1 MTGGKLSEFNSGKTS
16 IRGGCGKTAAIGCGA
31 ILALY
36 LFVSLMSMLTFG
48 SVLSVD
54 SGNVIAA
61 VLGIALVVFFIIR
74 SRKQDKQSSANM
86 MPGDSTVNPYAPK
99 PKQLEQNLSP
109 SAASSSSTFENPV
122 CTHIFSR
129 EQIYSANYVTCE
141 CGNLFRTADLVELN
155 RLQENLSFT
164 QSRLNVLRKEIRKT
178 AKTAASDAPARG
190 AASTSSASSSVSSA
204 VAKPKPVRPKLNLS
218 LQQWLI
224 IGASVLVL
232 VAGSVFVSTN
242 INRLDQWVFQLITV
256 ALAAATGFG
265 AFKARGIS
273 VLLSN
278 FLAAFSS
285 SMQLATLSII
295 GDQISPDF
303 EWNTMPA
310 WWWFIS
316 LVVVSSVAALLA
328 KLSKNYG
335 FKGIAILSGAG
346 SLMVLSLGVLRP
358 EIAATFAPVYLAFAG
373 IAGAGVLALNR
384 FIRAIKA
391 EIPKEKE
398 AAAYAKDLA
407 RREDT
412 SLRVLGQILV
422 GLILLTSVGLA
433 MAEID
438 FGALTYFNWISL
450 VATGLTWALLAQY
463 SKFWIDQVEFGQ
475 LEAALILTVARG
487 VSFVSLALA
496 ATFGALELDNR
507 VTGAIVSVLLLALL
521 TWLAPSAKSFSP
533 NRVSV
538 VVALWSSLS
547 AWIIW
552 SRIDLFSS
560 ENAWITG
567 AYAIA
572 FASVLS
578 ISDLRFKVNRFDL
591 GSVFVSG
598 VGVIVITWCIARS
611 FELDFKS
618 FNVAA
623 LSLTLVI
630 ATAIQLPLRHF
641 VNKRQKFDSAPL
653 TKWVAFSFGTLVS
666 VLLLLQSTS
675 NGQIDEGTPIAF
687 AIAFILLAIAAQA
700 LAIWTPIAKNFGAY
714 LAANHYLAQAVVL
727 ISVLISISATGS
739 RFASTNALLIATL
752 AVLNYALGTFKRQ
765 EIKMQLGFA
774 AALSAFLVWQWSLG
788 DQDFTAALS
797 MQIAV
802 FSAATWLHTWFL
814 RKRTDSKN
822 LTLTLTPVIATLSV
836 SIAGWLVLLQ
846 VTAKFGWNELVFAN
860 ASYAVLSLA
869 AVAMAKFSSL
879 GKLRSR
885 ALGLNLVSAEF
896 ALFALLSNLIHVAAE
911 PTHGREL
918 RLLITLLAISV
929 GLWIKNFKL
938 NSVAIVPWFYLSNIS
953 AALIAGI
960 LTEDILNA
968 TQYPEARSVW
978 LAAALV
984 ISTVATKAEIG
995 KLRRTLL
1002 IDVPVLATALWS
1014 LVFAIVGGGTNLDVN
1029 TWRGILSL
1037 AVIAAFAYWRTSCS
1051 NVLSW
1056 LFTGY
1061 VAGLGSAIWLA
1072 SGLQR
1077 WFGFNFDGPEFYSV
1091 LGTASLVIGNFF
1103 LVKRLGKKFT
1113 ELRLILTVGGLTLP
1127 SLTYAL
1133 TFDSRSL
1140 ENEIRAFLALAVISA
1155 LALWRISRSRP
1166 QPWVI
1171 AAYISSVAASLA
1183 AARLISD
1190 QLLRQF
1196 EGPEL
1201 YAILASATIFGVHRL
1216 GLKHL
1221 PFKSSLFEWGLPFA
1235 VLLLPSTFY
1244 TYTSLEIPFSELD
1257 VAQLVRIVVVLL
1269 LSAALF
1275 IHGSRF
1281 GNLATS
1287 AVGLATL
1294 ALLVVPNTALHSED
1308 VVAGSQV
1315 DSTSLVIA
1323 LLAFAI
1329 ISLIR
1334 RYTSLAANSLL
1345 FIGVPIG
1352 IALAPALT
1360 QSLIALGNPTLTSV
1374 DWWRFGMIL
1383 SAGMILLLVGT
1394 LREVAGLFY
1403 PGLISVLLSALPY
1416 GFRQTQQNQWSLWV
1430 LLLLVAAVMVWLAVR
1445 LEKIK
1450 KAGRNSA
1457 TWLKEL
1463 K

>member
-1 MTGGKLSEFNSGKTS
+1 MSEFNSGKTS
-16 IRGGCGKTAAIGCGA
+16 TQGGCGKAAAIGCGT
-31 ILALY
+31 ILALF
-36 LFVSLMSMLTFG
+36 LFVGLLIALRVFG
-48 SVLSVD
+48 VD

-61 VLGIALVVFFIIR
+61 VLVVALVVFFIIR
-74 SRKQDKQSSANM
+74 SRKKDKQFSANM
-86 MPGDSTVNPYAPK
+86 MPGDSAVNPYAQK
-99 PKQLEQNLSP
+99 PKQQEQNSSP
-109 SAASSSSTFENPV
+109 TATSSSSTFENPM

-129 EQIYSANYVTCE
+129 EQIYAANYVTCE
-141 CGNLFRTADLVELN
+141 CGNLFRTADLVELS
-155 RLQENLSFT
+155 RLQENLLFT
-164 QSRLNVLRKEIRKT
+164 QSSINVLRKEIRKT
-178 AKTAASDAPARG
+178 AKTAASDAPARV
-190 AASTSSASSSVSSA
+190 ATSTSSASSTVSSA

-232 VAGSVFVSTN
+232 VAGSVFVSSN
-242 INRLDQWVFQLITV
+242 IDRLPQWVFQLITV

-346 SLMVLSLGVLRP
+346 ALMVLSLGVLRP
-358 EIAATFAPVYLAFAG
+358 EITATFAPVYLAFAG

-384 FIRAIKA
+384 FIRAITA

-422 GLILLTSVGLA
+422 GLILLTSVGLT
-433 MAEID
+433 MSGLS
-438 FGALTYFNWISL
+438 FGSLTNFNWISL
-450 VATGLTWALLAQY
+450 LSISITWALLARFA
-463 SKFWIDQVEFGQ
+463 KLWIDQVSFEQ
-475 LEAALILTVARG
+475 VNEDLILKTARG
-487 VSFVSLALA
+487 ISFVSLALA
-496 ATFGALELDNR
+496 ATFGALELKNT
-507 VTGAIVSVLLLALL
+507 VIGAIVSVLLLALL
-521 TWLAPSAKSFSP
+521 TWLAPNAKSFSP
-533 NRVSV
+533 NHVSV

-567 AYAIA
+567 AYAVA
-572 FASVLS
+572 FAAVLS

-598 VGVIVITWCIARS
+598 VGVIVITWSIVRNNT
-611 FELDFKS
+611 LDFNS
-618 FNVAA
+618 LSVAA
-623 LSLTLVI
+623 LSLALVL
-630 ATAIQLPLRHF
+630 ATALQLPLRHF
-641 VNKRQKFDSAPL
+641 VNKRQNFHSAPL
-653 TKWVAFSFGTLVS
+653 TKWVAFFFSAFVS
-666 VLLLLQSTS
+666 GLLLLQSTS
-675 NGQIDEGTPIAF
+675 NGQIDKGVPLAF
-687 AIAFILLAIAAQA
+687 AAAFIALAIAAQA
-700 LAIWTPIAKNFGAY
+700 LAIWTPLANNFATY

-739 RFASTNALLIATL
+739 KFASTNALLIAAL

-765 EIKMQLGFA
+765 ELKMQLGFA

-797 MQIAV
+797 IQIAV
-802 FSAATWLHTWFL
+802 FSTATWLHTWFL
-814 RKRTDSKN
+814 RKRTDSSEFV
-822 LTLTLTPVIATLSV
+822 LAVTPVIATLSA
-836 SIAGWLVLLQ
+836 SALGWLVLRQ
-846 VTAKFGWNELVFAN
+846 VSTGFAWNELVFVTVM
-860 ASYAVLSLA
+860 YAGLGLA
-869 AVAMAKFSSL
+869 TVAMAKFSSL
-879 GKLRSR
+879 GKLKSR
-885 ALGLNLVSAEF
+885 ALGLNLVGAEF

-929 GLWIKNFKL
+929 GLWIKNFKV

-984 ISTVATKAEIG
+984 ISTVSTKAEIG
-995 KLRRTLL
+995 KLRRALL

-1014 LVFAIVGGGTNLDVN
+1014 LVFAIVGGVTNLDVN

-1037 AVIAAFAYWRTSCS
+1037 AVIAAFAYWRTSS
-1051 NVLSW
+1051 AQVLPW

-1061 VAGLGSAIWLA
+1061 VAGLGSALWLA
-1072 SGLQR
+1072 NGLER
-1077 WFGFNFDGPEFYSV
+1077 WLAFNFDGPEFYSV
-1091 LGTASLVIGNFF
+1091 LATASFVIGNFF

-1127 SLTYAL
+1127 SLSYAL
-1133 TFDSRSL
+1133 AFDSRSL

-1166 QPWVI
+1166 RPWVI

-1190 QLLRQF
+1190 QVLRQL

-1235 VLLLPSTFY
+1235 VLLLPSTLY
-1244 TYTSLEIPFSELD
+1244 TYNSLEMPFSELD
-1257 VAQLVRIVVVLL
+1257 VAQLIRIVVVLL

-1294 ALLVVPNTALHSED
+1294 ALLVVPNTAFHSED

-1315 DSTSLVIA
+1315 DTTSLVIA

-1334 RYTSLAANSLL
+1334 RYTNLSANSLL
-1345 FIGVPIG
+1345 YIGVPIG

-1374 DWWRFGMIL
+1374 DWWRFGIIL
-1383 SAGMILLLVGT
+1383 TAGMTLLLVGT

-1416 GFRQTQQNQWSLWV
+1416 GFKQTQQNQWSLWV
-1430 LLLLVAAVMVWLAVR
+1430 LLLVVAAVMVWLAVR